1 MKNRCVFSI
10 LLLVVGCWLL
20 VVGSAEAQFGPNNV
34 RYRQLDQ
41 FYESYRFDVWH
52 NLDTDDPVQ
61 KKYLEMVIAN
71 LENARDWM
79 GSQQIYNHTI
89 EKRVP
94 IFLYKTH
101 TDMES
106 SNLVGGF
113 LPEGVG
119 AFVEGGRSREVLK
132 ADFSKPLS
140 RAIGVHELAHEFQ
153 YDILNP
159 GIIERLIN
167 RRPLWFIEGGAEFI
181 AGLYEPHTRGDIRR
195 DDQRI
200 ISSDR
205 HFIPTWGA
213 LNRGRVDRYSGGAMV
228 FEFLEEKFN
237 AGVAFQVQ
245 GLKQS
250 KVELGELIYDLTR
263 GELGNPDVNSEKF
276 DQAITRFWTDKYEDE
291 VGDQPKPN
299 DENYNFDRRL
309 IMPWNHSAPMNSPVL
324 SPDGTQLA
332 AFTILKYGVALVK
345 YEIPKEKVYISKEER
360 EKLGNGNRAFGPNGS
375 GELVNLTPQLPPV
388 PWEYLISQG
397 FETWPFNGS
406 DLNWWQ
412 ESGWMAKVKD
422 ADRVLEQRKQEFAKF
437 KETSQKEK
445 IESYVQK
452 AAVFEKEIKKIEKE
466 LVDLKR
472 TPNVSKIV
480 FFARIN
486 RDHALVVIDAE
497 TGKISR
503 KIELPLDQAF
513 SPSFSPDGN
522 WVYFSAAENIAR
534 DIWVVYVGNPNTVQI
549 QRITNNK
556 NFATA
561 PSVSPDGTKVVYVDQ
576 DDDFQHLFL
585 HYLGEGREEQI
596 TFGKFN
602 DGWPSWSDDG
612 STIVYASD
620 EANGIWNLYTLELS
634 TRTVRQWTE
643 FPLGVKTPIF
653 AKGTTD
659 TVYYVSP
666 GEDTQSGGVF
676 DKVFEA
682 KLKKPIREQA
692 VRDTGPA
699 GGNVFNPSRDLFK
712 FELDENQL
720 LNPKEP
726 PERWKCGGGEIS
738 FGVSTYWGM
747 FGQSYFGCSNL
758 LETKEHLGLFLSQ
771 GDFRILDY
779 SYSNQEKRTSWR
791 WGAHQYRMPYY
802 YQFYDV
808 VNRYPAQFILNNTW
822 ITESSFDFHTEY
834 PWNKFNRLEFFSSL
848 RHRSFNLLG
857 YKVGDLNQE
866 LFKDNPNFTDQDIQ
880 MYKFLRN
887 SAGSN
892 FVFGAALVRDTVL
905 GSYSTGF
912 PPYIPAPFHGN
923 ALRVQVEL
931 APPLGEEFQGYA
943 SVNVAAR
950 TYRHLGSSSL
960 FAGRIDLMTTTRANG
975 DFMLLCGPEYGRGC
989 EYGSIAGN
997 QVAYASAELRFPI
1010 PGTYLLGMPVRGL
1023 LFDDLAAVKF
1033 RGERFPAQK
1042 FNIPGLG
1049 LQYIIPFIGFPAQ
1062 NIWRLENGK
1071 LKPSFYITLNW

>member
-1 MKNRCVFSI
+1 MKRRNIALALIFS
-10 LLLVVGCWLL
+10 LFLAVP
-20 VVGSAEAQFGPNNV
+20 AEAQFGKNNV
-34 RYRQLDQ
+34 HYNQLDQ
-41 FYESYRFDVWH
+41 FYESYRFDIWH
-52 NLDTDDPVQ
+52 NLDTSDPVQ
-61 KKYLEMVIAN
+61 KEYLEMVVAN

-79 GSQQIYNHTI
+79 GSQQVYGHTI
-89 EKRVP
+89 ERRIP
-94 IFLYKTH
+94 ILLYKTH

-119 AFVEGGRSREVLK
+119 AFAEPERRRMALK

-153 YDILNP
+153 FDIRSP
-159 GIIERLIN
+159 GIIDRVIN
-167 RRPLWFIEGGAEFI
+167 MNNQRPLWFYEGGAEFI
-181 AGLYEPHTRGDIRR
+181 AGLYEPHTRDDIRR
-195 DDQRI
+195 DGQRVT
-200 ISSDR
+200 SSDR
-205 HFIPTWGA
+205 HFIPTWEA
-213 LNRGRVDRYSGGAMV
+213 LKSEQVNPYSDGAMV

-245 GLKQS
+245 GFKQNN
-250 KVELGELIYDLTR
+250 VGLGELLYDLTK

-276 DQAITRFWTDKYEDE
+276 NQAITRFWTDKYGDE
-291 VGDQPKPN
+291 VDDKPKPYEES
-299 DENYNFDRRL
+299 DNFEGRPV
-309 IMPWNHSAPMNSPVL
+309 MPWDHSAPMSSPVL

-332 AFTILKYGVALVK
+332 AFTVLKYGVALVR
-345 YEIPKEKVYISKEER
+345 YQIPKEKVYIPKEER
-360 EKLGNGNRAFGPNGS
+360 QKLGNGNKSFGPNGS

-397 FETWPFNGS
+397 FETWPFNGF
-406 DLNWWQ
+406 
-412 ESGWMAKVKD
+412 D
-422 ADRVLEQRKQEFAKF
+422 ASWSPDG
-437 KETSQKEK
+437 
-445 IESYVQK
+445 
-452 AAVFEKEIKKIEKE
+452 
-466 LVDLKR
+466 
-472 TPNVSKIV
+472 SKIA

-486 RDHALVVIDAE
+486 RDHMLVIAEAE
-497 TGKISR
+497 TGKVLR

-522 WVYFSAAENIAR
+522 WVYFSAAENTHR
-534 DIWVVYVGNPNTVQI
+534 DVWAVYVGDPNTVQV
-549 QRITNNK
+549 QKITDNK

-561 PSVSPDGTKVVYVDQ
+561 PSVSPDGTKVIYVDQ
-576 DDDFQHLFL
+576 DGDFQHLFL
-585 HYLGEGREEQI
+585 HYIGEGRQEQL
-596 TFGKFN
+596 TFGRFN

-620 EANGIWNLYTLELS
+620 EADGIWNLYTLELS

-758 LETKEHLGLFLSQ
+758 LETKEHLGLFLSR

-779 SYSNQEKRTSWR
+779 SYSNREKRTSWR

-808 VNRYPAQFILNNTW
+808 AHRYPAQYLLNNTW
-822 ITESSFDFHTEY
+822 LTESAVDLHTEY
-834 PWNKFNRLEFFSSL
+834 PLNKFNRLEIFSRL
-848 RHRSFNLLG
+848 RNRSFNLFG
-857 YKVGDLNQE
+857 YEVGDLSE
-866 LFKDNPNFTDQDIQ
+866 DIFTADSGFTVQDVQ
-880 MYKFLRN
+880 MYRFLRN

-892 FVFGAALVRDTVL
+892 FVFGAAYVRDTVL
-905 GSYSTGF
+905 YSGNTWG
-912 PPYIPAPFHGN
+912 PFHGN
-923 ALRVQVEL
+923 ALRTQVEF
-931 APPLGEEFQGYA
+931 APPMGEEFQGYTSA
-943 SVNVAAR
+943 NIDVR

-960 FAGRIDLMTTTRANG
+960 FAGRVDLMANTRANG
-975 DFMLLCGPEYGRGC
+975 DFMLLCGPERLRGC
-989 EYGSIAGN
+989 EYGSIVGN
-997 QVAYASAELRFPI
+997 QIGYASAELRFPV
-1010 PGTYLLGMPVRGL
+1010 PGTYILGIPVRGF
-1023 LFDDLAAVKF
+1023 LFADTAYAQFSDEKLPPQKLKTYGFGAQYF
-1033 RGERFPAQK
+1033 IPFLGYPAQSVW
-1042 FNIPGLG
+1042 I
-1049 LQYIIPFIGFPAQ
+1049 
-1062 NIWRLENGK
+1062 RDDGK
-1071 LKPSFYITLNW
+1071 WKPSFYITLHW